1 MRQLGCQWFFHR
13 RWHLGE
19 DLAQR
24 SRVLG
29 KIPYHHHRRYG
40 SNVLEYQHVL
50 AKNILF
56 FVVGY
61 NEKNLLG
68 KQHQLQLDQNRIE
81 RRIL

>member
-24 SRVLG
+24 SRGLG
-29 KIPYHHHRRYG
+29 RIPYHHHRRYG

-50 AKNILF
+50 AKNVLF
-56 FVVGY
+56 ACDY
-61 NEKNLLG
+61 NEYENLLG
-68 KQHQLQLDQNRIE
+68 KQHQLQLDQHRIE